1 MGNAMKTKR
10 KSRPTAENVLK
21 AVSQARR
28 NNLRKLIGTAR
39 YVTQVDLASALG
51 VTDSYLSQL
60 LGPNPIRRVTEP
72 TARKFEYKLGLRTG
86 SLDHAAE

>member
-1 MGNAMKTKR
+1 VKAKHN
-10 KSRPTAENVLK
+10 RPTAESVLK
-21 AVSQARR
+21 TVGTNRR
-28 NNLRKLIGTAR
+28 NNLRRLIGEGRRFT
-39 YVTQVDLASALG
+39 TQVDLASTLG